1 MGALVCHGALSR
13 NPGLRILSIENGAS
27 WVTHLFDRLRDV
39 YAKVPQSF
47 SEDPVE
53 AFKRCVYVAPFWE
66 DSFNE
71 IADLVGD
78 RSADIRVG
86 LAASR
91 RA

>member
-27 WVTHLFDRLRDV
+27 WVTHLFEGLRDV

-53 AFKRCVYVAPFWE
+53 AFKGCADVARPG
-66 DSFNE
+66 DSFSE
-71 IADLVGD
+71 IACVVG
-78 RSADIRVG
+78 SIG
-86 LAASR
+86 
-91 RA
+91 